1 MVKHDDGAGEQNV
14 TRRHTQLFIY
24 RTAPSRMPALHELA
38 GVARPLSQLVN
49 PRIGAYSHGIHARRF
64 HLQPSYLL
72 QLRRYLPRHSRLP
85 DAAAAAAGTGYQSSR
100 HFRSSAIAFDPKS
113 SSSSSQE
120 PPTKIGPKEGGNDPN
135 EIFTDMNVLS
145 GVPPPASAIETVYAD
160 GFLLNNGMRF
170 HGKDGIVIVH
180 NEAFNWLTNGAAR
193 IRNGVLELDDELWGV
208 LDVVAPKPELLIL
221 GTGARSLQIS
231 AKAKDYLHDL
241 GIRIDSM
248 DTNHAASSYNL
259 LATERPGQIIAAALL
274 PASFR

>member
-1 MVKHDDGAGEQNV
+1 MSA
-14 TRRHTQLFIY
+14 I
-24 RTAPSRMPALHELA
+24 HELI
-38 GVARPLSQLVN
+38 GVSRPLMRLVN
-49 PRIGAYSHGIHARRF
+49 RRVGAYSHGIRSRRL
-64 HLQPSYLL
+64 HLQPASL
-72 QLRRYLPRHSRLP
+72 QLECHHPRHSRLP
-85 DAAAAAAGTGYQSSR
+85 ESAAAAGIRYHSWRR
-100 HFRSSAIAFDPKS
+100 HFHSNPTVLDSKP
-113 SSSSSQE
+113 SSSSQE
-120 PPTKIGPKEGGNDPN
+120 PPPKIGPKEGGNDPN
-135 EIFTDMNVLS
+135 EVFTDMNILS

-193 IRNGVLELDDELWGV
+193 VRNGVLELDDELWGV

-231 AKAKDYLHDL
+231 AKTKDHLHNL

-259 LATERPGQIIAAALL
+259 LATERPGQVVAAALL